1 MSSAWLQNLGPKS
14 TQWLSSVGI
23 KTLEDLQ
30 EVGPVEAFLAVKQ
43 KHARASLN
51 LLWALAAGLDGIDWR
66 ELSEARKQG
75 LIDQLGELA

>member
-1 MSSAWLQNLGPKS
+1 MSSAWLQNLGAKS

-43 KHARASLN
+43 KHPRASLN
-51 LLWALAAGLDGIDWR
+51 LLWSLAAGLDGIDWR
-66 ELSEARKQG
+66 ELSDCRKQE
-75 LIDQLGELA
+75 LLDQLSE

>member
-23 KTLEDLQ
+23 KTLADLQ

-43 KHARASLN
+43 KQPRASLN
-51 LLWALAAGLDGIDWR
+51 LLWALAAGLDDIDWH
-66 ELSEARKQG
+66 ELSDKRKQE
-75 LIDQLGELA
+75 LLDQLSKLT